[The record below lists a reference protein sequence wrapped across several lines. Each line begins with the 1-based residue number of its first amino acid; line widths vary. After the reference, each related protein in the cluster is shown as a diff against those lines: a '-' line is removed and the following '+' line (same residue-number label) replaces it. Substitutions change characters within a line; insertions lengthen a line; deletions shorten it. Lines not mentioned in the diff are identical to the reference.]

1 MTQWNFSLRT
11 MFVVMLVV
19 ASFCTGW
26 VCKERWDRPPD
37 PTPVMSPT
45 QARRV
50 LKLLNTEHAQLSWKT
65 RTMEAKIDVSADGIE
80 DEYQRAD
87 LARMIAIQDLISQQ
101 IDQVKAS
108 FGGTSKPLW
117 IVKAAL
123 LVSMLVLSC
132 AVGIRIGKHLA
143 QHGSRVDD
151 N

>member
-26 VCKERWDRPPD
+26 LSKERWDKPPA
-37 PTPVMSPT
+37 MSPT
-45 QARRV
+45 RARREV
-50 LKLLNTEHAQLSWKT
+50 QLLTNDFDRTSSVIYALESQLKVGTGGLE
-65 RTMEAKIDVSADGIE
+65 EE
-80 DEYQRAD
+80 FQRVE
-87 LARMIAIQDLISQQ
+87 LARAIAVRDEILQRFA
-101 IDQVKAS
+101 QVKAS
-108 FGGTSKPLW
+108 LGGTSIPLW

-123 LVSMLVLSC
+123 LVSTLVLSC

-143 QHGSRVDD
+143 QHSSSVGD